1 MARAESAPGAGAAGA
16 DAAEAGGAGFLRG
29 GAGFL
34 AGFPADWL
42 RDPAGLRGVL
52 LGGSAAGWFSLAD
65 AFSPGV

>member
-1 MARAESAPGAGAAGA
+1 MACA
-16 DAAEAGGAGFLRG
+16 DAAPSAAAGTGGAAAGFLRG

-42 RDPAGLRGVL
+42 RDPAGLRGVR